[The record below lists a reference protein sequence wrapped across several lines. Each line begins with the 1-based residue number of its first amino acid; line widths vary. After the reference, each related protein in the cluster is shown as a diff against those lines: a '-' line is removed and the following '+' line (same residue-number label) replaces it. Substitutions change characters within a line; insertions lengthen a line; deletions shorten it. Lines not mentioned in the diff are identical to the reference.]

1 MVSHL
6 VYIFLER
13 LLWVSAMGIFKII
26 YDYQT
31 LITGGA
37 ALVAAYIA
45 ARPVYRQLGLVQIQS
60 NGVRREMLLQRQ
72 LEIEQA
78 CAAVREKVGKAL
90 SDLSREF
97 DCYEEEHLDF
107 VLNEH
112 QAHHHDLGISHA
124 ASWLRQR
131 YKWRDNALAEAKKA
145 ALLDELEKL
154 TGILQDVH
162 YPAHTEQHDEYH
174 SMSDEVYAAFLAKGE
189 AAKAEINPALI
200 GAESALQNFQDSL
213 AQELNAVILHLK
225 KLDSSLV
232 SVN

>member
-1 MVSHL
+1 MVSHF
-6 VYIFLER
+6 VYILFER
-13 LLWVSAMGIFKII
+13 LLWVSAMGIGQFI

-31 LITGGA
+31 LITGAA
-37 ALVAAYIA
+37 ALGAAYIA
-45 ARPVYRQLGLVQIQS
+45 ARPVYRQLELVQTQS

-78 CAAVREKVGKAL
+78 RAAASENVGKAL
-90 SDLSREF
+90 NDLSREF
-97 DCYEEEHLDF
+97 PCYEEEGDF
-107 VLNEH
+107 MLNEH

-145 ALLDELEKL
+145 ALLDALEKL
-154 TGILQDVH
+154 TGFLQDVH

-200 GAESALQNFQDSL
+200 GAESALQNFQESL
-213 AQELNAVILHLK
+213 AQELNAVIVQLK
-225 KLDSSLV
+225 KLDKSLV